1 MEHLLPGIIV
11 WPLKPKRSNWEKM
24 EKLEEIIKTNNG
36 IKELFNNEDQR
47 FFQSRRLLLEVMR
60 WGNHKMLVDS
70 WGWSDKIG
78 DFRGLK
84 QTAVFCLDAFARF
97 WSCRAEDRMLERQCH
112 HNEKNPAEW
121 EEILSIHTVY
131 EVLVPN
137 YILNSANQEMKGR
150 QCKS

>member
-24 EKLEEIIKTNNG
+24 GKLEEIIKKNNG
-36 IKELFNNEDQR
+36 TKELFNNEDQR
-47 FFQSRRLLLEVMR
+47 FFQSRRLLLEAMG

-84 QTAVFCLDAFARF
+84 QTAVFRLDAFARF
-97 WSCRAEDRMLERQCH
+97 WSCRVEDRMLGRQRH

-121 EEILSIHTVY
+121 EEILAIRTVY
-131 EVLVPN
+131 KVLVPN
-137 YILNSANQEMKGR
+137 YILNFCQSRSKR
-150 QCKS
+150 